1 VTGCLQA
8 GARTATPRTVAC
20 RRGRRKAVS
29 VTAPQPVDAQDD
41 VIFNEPGR
49 RAVRAALAFARAGE
63 TAGTRLPRV
72 TRQRDTANGAALQ
85 ITSLVRLPGSIRH
98 DSPPAE
104 PKFSFRGASRTGEH
118 GVRPGA
124 SRLCAPVYADSST
137 IWRSVGV
144 RAARPIGAQS
154 KPARRLMAVVSAHC
168 R

>member
-1 VTGCLQA
+1 M
-8 GARTATPRTVAC
+8 
-20 RRGRRKAVS
+20 
-29 VTAPQPVDAQDD
+29 TAPQPVAAQDD

-104 PKFSFRGASRTGEH
+104 PKFSFRGASRTGDRGAKQTGAETDGR
-118 GVRPGA
+118 GVSPLPVIWSEGGLFPG
-124 SRLCAPVYADSST
+124 RKT
-137 IWRSVGV
+137 
-144 RAARPIGAQS
+144 
-154 KPARRLMAVVSAHC
+154 
-168 R
+168 